1 VPRSRCARP
10 CATCHGVGAIVIRA
24 LPTPLANEIEKFT
37 PGHIGVAVVSLHMV
51 RETLAPWTGLLV
63 LLGYAVLP
71 LVIGGV
77 LPVRRDA

>member
-1 VPRSRCARP
+1 
-10 CATCHGVGAIVIRA
+10 
-24 LPTPLANEIEKFT
+24 
-37 PGHIGVAVVSLHMV
+37 MV